1 MCTIFWDAEGI
12 LLIDFMPQKVTITG
26 VYYADLLHKCVLSL
40 KRSVEES

>member
-26 VYYADLLHKCVLSL
+26 VYYADLLHKLRL
-40 KRSVEES
+40 AIKEKR